1 VFGKETV
8 ALNSTYLFER
18 LVNHV
23 RVEEMIVRE
32 EVELIQEISDINA
45 AERIH
50 LRERQNTWESG
61 YR

>member
-1 VFGKETV
+1 
-8 ALNSTYLFER
+8 
-18 LVNHV
+18 
-23 RVEEMIVRE
+23 MIVRE

-50 LRERQNTWESG
+50 LGERQNTWESG